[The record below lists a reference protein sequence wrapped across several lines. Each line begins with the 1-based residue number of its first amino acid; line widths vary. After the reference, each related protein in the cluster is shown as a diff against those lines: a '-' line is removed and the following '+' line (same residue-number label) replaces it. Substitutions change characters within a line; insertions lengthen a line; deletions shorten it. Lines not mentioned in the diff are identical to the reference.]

1 MFALH
6 LCFDGNFISDSY
18 FVFEKYYP
26 NSNLFL
32 IGKELYKCK
41 LIKCK
46 DNFTYMDFE
55 NPDYRIIDDVCRTKN
70 VDRLVLHGMSSTY
83 IGLTKYLSINKNLK
97 IYWLFWGYE
106 LYISLAQMGKYS
118 LIDGYSIFSP
128 ISYIAPG
135 RYNVFLRR
143 CLGKK
148 VIYEYFQE
156 MLPYIDYFCFWNY
169 EDYKLLKLNFNVD
182 IQYKF
187 FAYNAGYKLGF
198 DELYERNLEHTERRS
213 ILINHQASLTGNHL
227 TIMNRINAI
236 DCNNQYKKICPLSY
250 GSKYIRKIVLK
261 KGTDLFLDKFF
272 PVLDYM
278 PSDEYFD
285 LITSVGVAF
294 IGAKRQE
301 ASGNIINLLG
311 NGVKVFLREDNNLLR
326 YYRDKGFI
334 VFSFDKDFNS
344 IKDLEPLSL
353 EEQEWNRNCRLRNRI
368 YYEQFMPSFFN
379 D

>member
-118 LIDGYSIFSP
+118 LIDGYSIFSL

-169 EDYKLLKLNFNVD
+169 EDYKLLKQNFNVD

-198 DELYERNLEHTERRS
+198 DELYERNLEHTERRN

-334 VFSFDKDFNS
+334 VFSFDKDFSS

>member
-18 FVFEKYYP
+18 FVFEQYYP

-32 IGKELYKCK
+32 IDKELDKCK

-46 DNFTYMDFE
+46 ENFTYVDFE
-55 NPDYRIIDDVCRTKN
+55 NIDYRIIDDMCRTKN

-83 IGLTKYLSINKNLK
+83 VGLIKYLSINKSLK

-128 ISYIAPG
+128 ISYIVPG

-148 VIYEYFQE
+148 VFYEYFQE
-156 MLPYIDYFCFWNY
+156 MLPYVDYFCFWNY
-169 EDYKLLKLNFNVD
+169 EDYELLKQNFNVD

-187 FAYNAGYKLGF
+187 FAYNAGCKLGF
-198 DELYERNLEHTERRS
+198 DELYERNLELSERRS

-227 TIMNRINAI
+227 TVMNRINAI

-261 KGTDLFLDKFF
+261 KGTDIFLDKFF

-278 PSDEYFD
+278 PRDEYFD

>member
-1 MFALH
+1 
-6 LCFDGNFISDSY
+6 
-18 FVFEKYYP
+18 
-26 NSNLFL
+26 
-32 IGKELYKCK
+32 
-41 LIKCK
+41 
-46 DNFTYMDFE
+46 
-55 NPDYRIIDDVCRTKN
+55 
-70 VDRLVLHGMSSTY
+70 
-83 IGLTKYLSINKNLK
+83 
-97 IYWLFWGYE
+97 
-106 LYISLAQMGKYS
+106 
-118 LIDGYSIFSP
+118 
-128 ISYIAPG
+128 
-135 RYNVFLRR
+135 
-143 CLGKK
+143 
-148 VIYEYFQE
+148 

-169 EDYKLLKLNFNVD
+169 EDYKLLKQNFNVD

-198 DELYERNLEHTERRS
+198 DELYERNLEYSERRS

-278 PSDEYFD
+278 PRDEYFD
-285 LITSVGVAF
+285 LITSVDVAF

-353 EEQEWNRNCRLRNRI
+353 EEQEWNRDCRLRNRI